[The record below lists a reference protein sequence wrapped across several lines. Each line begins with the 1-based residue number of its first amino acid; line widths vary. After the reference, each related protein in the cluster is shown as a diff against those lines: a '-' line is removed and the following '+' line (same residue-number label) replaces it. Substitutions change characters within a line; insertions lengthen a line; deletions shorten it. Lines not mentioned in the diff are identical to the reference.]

1 MKKVTIIAG
10 GWTAKFV
17 DLRRAPGFVIAV
29 NDAALYAPR
38 WDAALSMDRLWFEN
52 RHEQVLKAGKPLYMR
67 ESAIKSRGEHA
78 VVERFA
84 CDHKSTK
91 MAELAPEGTRHLN
104 GTHSGF
110 CALNLA
116 YQMRP
121 EELFLV
127 GFDMSLGPK
136 GERHW
141 FPDYPWSN
149 GGGSGAGK
157 LAEWAVQFRVA
168 AEQLRAARIAT
179 HLVECA
185 LKVPTWFNVDRDY
198 LDKACAA

>member
-1 MKKVTIIAG
+1 MKQVTIIAG

-17 DLRRAPGFVIAV
+17 DLRRAPGTVIAV
-29 NDAALYAPR
+29 NDAALYAPK
-38 WDAALSMDRLWFEN
+38 WDVALSMDRLWFEN
-52 RHEQVLKAGKPLYMR
+52 RHEHILKTGKPLFMR
-67 ESAIKSRGEHA
+67 ENAIKQRGENAA
-78 VVERFA
+78 VSRFA
-84 CDHKSTK
+84 CDHTSTK
-91 MAELAPEGTRHLN
+91 FAEHSGGKRHLN

-121 EELFLV
+121 DELFLI
-127 GFDMSLGPK
+127 GFDMSIGPR

-149 GGGSGAGK
+149 GGGTGAGR
-157 LAEWAVQFRVA
+157 LGEWATQFKFA
-168 AEQLRAARIAT
+168 AEAFRAERCAV

-185 LKVPTWFNVDRDY
+185 LKVPTWFNVEREY